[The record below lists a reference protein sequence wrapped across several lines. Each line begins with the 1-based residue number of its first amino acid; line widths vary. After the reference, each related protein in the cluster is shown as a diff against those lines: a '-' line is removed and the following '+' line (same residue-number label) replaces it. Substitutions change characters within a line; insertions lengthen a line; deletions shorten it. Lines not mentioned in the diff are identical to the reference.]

1 MGLIAIYQKP
11 RTSICNVKNYRY
23 PYLLAGLDINAPNQV
38 WCSDI
43 TYIPVKN
50 GFLYLVVI
58 KDWYSRKILSWR
70 VSNTLDVSFCMSAIE
85 YAIDEYG
92 TPEIF
97 NSDLG
102 SQYTSA
108 DFTGILKDNGI
119 KISMDGKGR
128 CIDNIF
134 VERFWRS
141 LKYECVYLQEFENG
155 LQAKEAIKS
164 WIEFYNSTRPHS
176 TFDGLTPDEVYNNEI
191 QILAA

>member
-1 MGLIAIYQKP
+1 M
-11 RTSICNVKNYRY
+11 
-23 PYLLAGLDINAPNQV
+23 

-70 VSNTLDVSFCMSAIE
+70 LSNTLDVSFCISALE
-85 YAIDEYG
+85 DAIDGYC

-108 DFTGILKDNGI
+108 DFTSLLKDNGI

-164 WIEFYNSTRPHS
+164 LIEFYNSTRPHS
-176 TFDGLTPDEVYNNEI
+176 TFDGLTPDEVYYNKI
-191 QILAA
+191 QVLAA